1 MALNEEVA
9 EEISAVDAI
18 YPGNLSRL
26 SENRVLIR
34 IPNYEEIAIQISFPS
49 NYPAEEPP
57 HILEISISHEKVQ
70 RYERSDLQPVCEE
83 LMASVYSKGFVCL
96 FDFISELSNV
106 LYERFGAQDDD
117 TEDDELAERMGHLNL
132 DPFDGWIASD
142 PITDRSSTFIAY
154 AAHVNSEEDACLRI
168 DQLKTDNKI
177 SKCAH
182 LMTAWRIH
190 GENGVAYK
198 DCDDDGEAAAGS
210 RMLHLLNTMDAW
222 DVVVA
227 VARWFGGVHI
237 GPDRFKHIN
246 SCTRDALIKGDFV
259 SQAKAGSAS
268 KKTKK

>member
-1 MALNEEVA
+1 MALNEEVE

-18 YPGNLSRL
+18 YPGNLNRL
-26 SENRVLIR
+26 SDNRILVK

-57 HILEISISHEKVQ
+57 HILDISISNEKVDKYDKGCLQ
-70 RYERSDLQPVCEE
+70 ALCKDLV
-83 LMASVYSKGFVCL
+83 ASVYAQGFVCL
-96 FDFISELSNV
+96 FDFISELSNA
-106 LYERFGAQDDD
+106 LYEKFGANDDT
-117 TEDDELAERMGHLNL
+117 TEDDELVEKVANL
-132 DPFDGWIASD
+132 HIDPFEGWIASD

-154 AAHVNSEEDACLRI
+154 AAHANSEEDACAKI

-177 SKCAH
+177 AKCAH

-190 GENGVAYK
+190 GENGVVYK
-198 DCDDDGEAAAGS
+198 DCDDDGESAAGS

-259 SQAKAGSAS
+259 SQNKAGTAS